1 MNRNPIRQCS
11 SIIALLLLLITT
23 TANAQQSR
31 RFNKYEDV
39 SGYINITE
47 AVGAMALGTSAIKY
61 SDNFVG
67 ITTMNGYVINHH
79 FLTGLG
85 LGAHVYGDGV
95 LLPVY
100 LDIRYTFNN
109 RKYSPFVYGDGGILL
124 DPGDIAATGL
134 FINPG
139 IGVKRK
145 LSYKTAL
152 SVSGGLYLQQYNT
165 RASFVNVKVGLYF
178 TGNGGD
184 PCIRK

>member
-1 MNRNPIRQCS
+1 MNRNPIRQFS
-11 SIIALLLLLITT
+11 SIIALLLLLFTVA
-23 TANAQQSR
+23 ANAQQSR

-47 AVGAMALGTSAIKY
+47 VVGAMALGTSSIKY
-61 SDNFVG
+61 SGNFAG

-85 LGAHVYGDGV
+85 LGAYVYVDGV
-95 LLPVY
+95 LVPVY
-100 LDIRYTFNN
+100 FDIRYTFNN

-124 DPGDIAATGL
+124 DTGDNMSTGL

-152 SVSGGLYLQQYNT
+152 SVSGGLYLQQFNA

-178 TGNGGD
+178 AGNGGD